1 MKKLLFLDF
10 DGVLHPNFCQ
20 SQDYFSRVD
29 LLIEAI
35 DDRKAELEII
45 ISSSWRFH
53 HSFDEI
59 LGYLPRA
66 LQRLISGVTPEV
78 EPGRHQRYREI
89 CEYLSQRE
97 GSPDWRA
104 LDDDIREF
112 PKGCPKLI
120 VISGRSG
127 LNNTSGNLLRHWL
140 DRKDKCR

>member
-35 DDRKAELEII
+35 DDRGSELVII

-59 LGYLPRA
+59 LGYLPSA

-78 EPGRHQRYREI
+78 EPGCYQRYREI
-89 CEYLSQRE
+89 CAYLSQYE

-104 LDDDIREF
+104 LDDDVREF
-112 PKGCPKLI
+112 PKDCQKQI
-120 VISGRSG
+120 ICNGRIGIDNVG
-127 LNNTSGNLLRHWL
+127 LQLLRNWL
-140 DRKDKCR
+140 KA